1 MSKTPKKMRVSEKI
15 TKTRRR
21 YTINE
26 KIKIIKKLENS
37 NMSVLAFSK
46 KINIPV
52 RTLQDW
58 NKSKTKILTSK
69 KKTAKKIG

>member
-58 NKSKTKILTSK
+58 NK
-69 KKTAKKIG
+69 